1 MIYWSNRSNTVSQ
14 LEVEHK
20 ETNKEAKEAA
30 IKEKQMKRRR
40 S

>member
-1 MIYWSNRSNTVSQ
+1 VSQ

-20 ETNKEAKEAA
+20 ETNKEAA

-40 S
+40 RRS

>member
-1 MIYWSNRSNTVSQ
+1 MIYWSNASNTEKVSQ

-20 ETNKEAKEAA
+20 ETNKEAA

-40 S
+40 RS